1 MAHKVEL
8 LERLCSTFAACVT
21 SSWNHSQARVGY
33 LSSLSVWSL
42 NLASLLQL
50 SASQGHLQL
59 ITGQYT
65 LLGGGVSRDLRVH
78 SVWQGNG
85 LHYKDSLLVSWAS
98 CKLAQRMG
106 SWSTSPGFVP
116 GAPPVG
122 RFVFLIYPA
131 PQSQTKL
138 FLSSLLL
145 AEEAVSFSKSN
156 PRLALA

>member
-1 MAHKVEL
+1 MAPKVEL
-8 LERLCSTFAACVT
+8 LERLCSNFAACVT
-21 SSWNHSQARVGY
+21 SSWSHSQARVGC

-42 NLASLLQL
+42 SLAPLLQL
-50 SASQGHLQL
+50 PASQGHLQL

-65 LLGGGVSRDLRVH
+65 LLGWGSGVSRDLRVH
-78 SVWQGNG
+78 SVWQG
-85 LHYKDSLLVSWAS
+85 HYKDSLLVSWAQ
-98 CKLAQRMG
+98 CKLTQWMG
-106 SWSTSPGFVP
+106 SWSTSPGFIP

-131 PQSQTKL
+131 PQAQTKL

-156 PRLALA
+156 PRLALD